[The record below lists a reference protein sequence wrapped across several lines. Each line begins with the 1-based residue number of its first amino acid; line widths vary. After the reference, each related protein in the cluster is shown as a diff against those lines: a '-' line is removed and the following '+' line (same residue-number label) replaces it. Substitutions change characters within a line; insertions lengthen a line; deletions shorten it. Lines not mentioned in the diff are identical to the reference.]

1 MMCRHGVLHLLQDAS
16 DLPALWSFEL
26 SGFIKVETRGEQG
39 CIEEQPDEV
48 LDSLVTLVG
57 RRLLQLRHDRVLWV
71 DLHGLLG
78 NHVGELWNCH
88 EEPEPS

>member
-1 MMCRHGVLHLLQDAS
+1 MPLRGSHLRD

-39 CIEEQPDEV
+39 CIEEQPDQV
-48 LDSLVTLVG
+48 PDSLVTLVG
-57 RRLLQLRHDRVLWV
+57 
-71 DLHGLLG
+71 DLHGLLR
-78 NHVGELWNCH
+78 NHVGESWNCH